1 MAEFWVVRDG
11 ERIGPFAEA
20 EILRS
25 YESGALQ
32 GADLLWSPG
41 MASGATVDEAFA
53 ELRKAILTASQPLA
67 LAELAPPPE
76 AAVPPDVPPPA
87 DVRDSR
93 GAFARRRRRFEAGL
107 AGGAGRAPHPRP
119 RDRGVPVSRLTRRRG
134 RAYGAAPAS
143 SHPAM

>member
-53 ELRKAILTASQPLA
+53 QLRKAILTASQPLA

-76 AAVPPDVPPPA
+76 AAVPPDVPPPTDDA
-87 DVRDSR
+87 VPAVRSR
-93 GAFARRRRRFEAGL
+93 TSAGGSKRGWLLALAVLPILARAFAAFQFL
-107 AGGAGRAPHPRP
+107 A
-119 RDRGVPVSRLTRRRG
+119 
-134 RAYGAAPAS
+134 
-143 SHPAM
+143 

>member
-53 ELRKAILTASQPLA
+53 QLRKAILTASQPLA
-67 LAELAPPPE
+67 LAELARPPE
-76 AAVPPDVPPPA
+76 AAVPPEAPPPA
-87 DVRDSR
+87 DVPIPEERPY
-93 GAFARRRRRFEAGL
+93 AA
-107 AGGAGRAPHPRP
+107 AGGSKRAWLAALA
-119 RDRGVPVSRLTRRRG
+119 VLLVLAL
-134 RAYGAAPAS
+134 AYAAFQFLA
-143 SHPAM
+143 

>member
-32 GADLLWSPG
+32 GSDLLWSPG

-53 ELRKAILTASQPLA
+53 QLRKAILTSSQPLS
-67 LAELAPPPE
+67 LAEIAPPPE
-76 AAVPPDVPPPA
+76 ATVPPDAQPSANVAVPA
-87 DVRDSR
+87 ERLYAAAGGRKGGWLVALAVLLILAL
-93 GAFARRRRRFEAGL
+93 AFAAFQFL
-107 AGGAGRAPHPRP
+107 A
-119 RDRGVPVSRLTRRRG
+119 
-134 RAYGAAPAS
+134 
-143 SHPAM
+143 